1 MRRAAREPPAV
12 REARVRGSGA
22 RACGWEARGESCTR
36 ARAAAERK
44 RHARVGSRKSTI
56 NRGEGSV
63 QACECVC
70 AYVHVRP
77 AAKPPGEREGRSR
90 AMCMRARRPPSRACV
105 HLAQA
110 AARAPTQR
118 VLTAVSVV
126 CVRSTEYR
134 RFVNATPCN
143 FNSMPFHAE
152 RESRRHR
159 IVTSKIYVLTE
170 RAIQT
175 HRKSRAA
182 WTTRCVNL
190 TQMKFTLS
198 PRVNHAR
205 PQIAVKRRVNL

>member
-1 MRRAAREPPAV
+1 MSRQPSEKRACAGAAHAHAGGRREARAAR
-12 REARVRGSGA
+12 ARVRQRRERGM
-22 RACGWEARGESCTR
+22 RAW
-36 ARAAAERK
+36 
-44 RHARVGSRKSTI
+44 GSRRSTI

-152 RESRRHR
+152 RESR
-159 IVTSKIYVLTE
+159 S
-170 RAIQT
+170 
-175 HRKSRAA
+175 
-182 WTTRCVNL
+182 
-190 TQMKFTLS
+190 TQAS
-198 PRVNHAR
+198 NRDE
-205 PQIAVKRRVNL
+205 